1 MAWRCSGTSNSDLV
15 NRLAHSNLISSP
27 AVKQA
32 MLEVDRGHYSR
43 YKPYEDAPQTIGYNA
58 TISAPHMHA
67 AALESLAP
75 YLFPGA
81 RALDVGSGSGYLT
94 VCMAQMVGPEGLA
107 IGVDHIPELVQLA
120 KENTMKDHPEYIHEG
135 RVAFHTADGRI
146 GYAQDGP
153 YDCIHVGAAAE
164 SMHEELIQQLKAP
177 GRMFIP
183 VSDRHGQGI
192 YVVDKDKEGRVT
204 KRRTM
209 DVMLTPCVSIV
220 TMQLINTEPV
230 FFPRGPM
237 IKFAKPTGTTGQN
250 LVGLWRPSFTRVDQ
264 KLYLFGGGGH
274 VTNDLHVL
282 DLVTMNWDCVLA
294 KDGVPPTKRYGH
306 TAVLWNN
313 HIIIFGGSNEYYE
326 YRDDVI
332 VFSLV
337 TRTWFRPEI
346 RGEVPA
352 RYLHSATVY
361 KNKMYVYGGFAK
373 NSKCTYV
380 LEELRILNLD
390 TWTWSEAHAV
400 PGRYNHSAS
409 LVGSKLWIY
418 AGKDVTGNT
427 VSDLHSIDLTTLR
440 VLPHAGISGKVV
452 LLKSQHFSEAIG
464 NQLIVF
470 GKYPNE
476 ATGTSLYGLW
486 IMDLEQ
492 LEWRKLDIDQCLED
506 GVWNYFT
513 IVSRRPQH
521 PRQLESA
528 CRSSEDIDMTPQSI
542 NSNSSSRSNSHSHS
556 SASKSSNSF
565 DLDDGASAPS
575 LIFLGNTEQDR
586 PQPYDHF
593 RDVLSINI
601 EYLGVFQI
609 PPSTLQSHMSLM
621 LNSEEFSD
629 FTIISQA
636 SGRKIHAHRLVLST
650 RWPHFRNMHASGM
663 IESTRGS
670 MTLPEPYAVVHAFL
684 SFLYTDTVDVDIEY
698 TTICDVMVM
707 ANMYL
712 LERLKKL
719 CASILHRRHLQIE
732 TCVRIFQAA
741 CVSQEHGLKMLSQEF
756 IFRHLGAVMKTED
769 WLLMW
774 SLGGDGSTGEQR
786 AALEEFIEGVPED
799 ATLELSPG
807 SGRPSD
813 GYAAGYDAAANF
825 EPSLRKEV

>member
-1 MAWRCSGTSNSDLV
+1 MSNTDLV
-15 NRLAHSNLISSP
+15 NRLSQADLISTA
-27 AVKQA
+27 AVKRA
-32 MLEVDRGHYSR
+32 MLAVDRGNFSK
-43 YKPYEDAPQTIGYNA
+43 YKPYEDAPQTLGYNA

-67 AALESLAP
+67 AALESLEP
-75 YLFPGA
+75 FLYPGA

-94 VCMAQMVGPEGLA
+94 VCMAEMVGPEGRA
-107 IGVDHIPELVQLA
+107 VGVEHVPELVKLA
-120 KENTMKDHPEYIHEG
+120 NENTMKSHAQYLREG
-135 RVAFHTADGRI
+135 RVAFHVADGRI
-146 GYAQDGP
+146 GYTQDAP
-153 YDCIHVGAAAE
+153 YDCIHVGAAAD
-164 SMHEELIQQLKAP
+164 SMLEKLVEQLKAP

-183 VSDRHGQGI
+183 VSDSNGGQAI
-192 YVVDKDKEGRVT
+192 YVVDKDKDGRVT
-204 KRRTM
+204 KEKTV
-209 DVMLTPCVSIV
+209 DVM
-220 TMQLINTEPV
+220 
-230 FFPRGPM
+230 
-237 IKFAKPTGTTGQN
+237 FAKPTGTTGQN

-313 HIIIFGGSNEYYE
+313 HIIIFGGSNEFYE

-332 VFSLV
+332 VFSLQ

-380 LEELRILNLD
+380 LEELRILNLE
-390 TWTWSEAHAV
+390 TWTWSEAHMV

-427 VSDLHSIDLTTLR
+427 VSDLHSIDLVTLR

-513 IVSRRPQH
+513 IVSKRPQH
-521 PRQLESA
+521 PRQLESSGSK
-528 CRSSEDIDMTPQSI
+528 SSEDIDMTI
-542 NSNSSSRSNSHSHS
+542 NTPSSGSSSSRSTCDDTM
-556 SASKSSNSF
+556 
-565 DLDDGASAPS
+565 DLDDGNSAPS

-609 PPSTLQSHMSLM
+609 PHSTLQSHMSLM
-621 LNSEEFSD
+621 LNNEEFSD

-636 SGRKIHAHRLVLST
+636 SGRKIHAHRLVLSS

-670 MTLPEPYAVVHAFL
+670 MTLPEPHSVILAFL
-684 SFLYTDTVDVDIEY
+684 SFLYTDTVDADTEY

-719 CASILHRRHLQIE
+719 CASILHRRHLQVE

-741 CVSQEHGLKMLSQEF
+741 CVSQEHGLKLLSQEF

-774 SLGGDGSTGEQR
+774 SLGGEGSAGEQR
-786 AALEEFIEGVPED
+786 AALEEFIDGIPDD
-799 ATLELSPG
+799 ATLETSPG
-807 SGRPSD
+807 AARPSD
-813 GYAAGYDAAANF
+813 GYAAGYDAAASF